1 VALVEFQSGV
11 VTRTSWRASAGSTLA
26 LVLIAEVKKRPSV
39 GALFDKLSDSTV
51 ENDVAAVAIS
61 RAQPGHAL
69 RPTTRLRKTGP
80 IIAFGSFWL
89 HQGLSMFWMR
99 S

>member
-39 GALFDKLSDSTV
+39 AALFDKLSDSAV
-51 ENDVAAVAIS
+51 EYDIAAVAIS
-61 RAQPGHAL
+61 KAQPGHAL
-69 RPTTRLRKTGP
+69 RPAMRLRKSGL
-80 IIAFGSFWL
+80 IILFGSFWR